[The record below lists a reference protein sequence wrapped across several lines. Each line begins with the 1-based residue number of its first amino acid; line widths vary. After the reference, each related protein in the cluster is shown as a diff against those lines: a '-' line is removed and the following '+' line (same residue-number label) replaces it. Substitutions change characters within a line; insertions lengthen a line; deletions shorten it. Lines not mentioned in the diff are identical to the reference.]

1 MNNHF
6 QRLRFFIFSIFVP
19 LFFISF
25 NNEIQL
31 VKGASIAYP
40 DFYKTLGIEKS
51 ATDREIKRAY
61 RKIDRQYVCEQCLYI
76 YIYIYIT
83 ILIPFN
89 NCFSNS

>member
-1 MNNHF
+1 MCLIIF
-6 QRLRFFIFSIFVP
+6 YYEQSFPKITFLYFSIFVP

-61 RKIDRQYVCEQCLYI
+61 RKLARQFV
-76 YIYIYIT
+76 
-83 ILIPFN
+83 
-89 NCFSNS
+89 S